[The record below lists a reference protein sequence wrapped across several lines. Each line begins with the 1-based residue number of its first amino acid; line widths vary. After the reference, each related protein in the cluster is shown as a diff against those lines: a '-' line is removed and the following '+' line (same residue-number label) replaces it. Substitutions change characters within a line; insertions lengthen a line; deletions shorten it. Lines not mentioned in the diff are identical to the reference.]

1 MALLAGPQGKA
12 GYSEMYLNVVSSTC
26 QDVKWLVNKRNIQ
39 LRPMAN
45 YENNGFRSYE
55 NLVNLS
61 LAIDLIKKKN
71 TPGHYSRQI
80 DMDNGITVISTLFL
94 KPSEVKSVLVVK
106 LDFWGDI
113 IFGRP
118 AITRLKERL
127 PNATIS
133 VLCGSMYK
141 DFIKTFDYVDH
152 VIAIDHV
159 MTFDLSD
166 SERLELQRKLSTL
179 NPDIAID
186 LRRQPETR
194 WILGLS
200 GAPLTIGYETVEY
213 NPTISLTVDSTRVS
227 DHLSNYLV
235 RLVDAIPLLPVGSK
249 DRVPRPRGLL
259 SVGIHPGSGHKAK
272 CWPVEYFSQLVGL
285 LLTAGLRVILF
296 GGPGEREMN
305 QQIIQDHANSGSVVD
320 MSGAVSIANYAEAVA
335 NQCNIYVGNDT
346 GPTHIAA
353 VAGVPVI
360 AIFSGGTNITDWFPP
375 GHIVEVLIKAMPCMP
390 CGFRECPYNNECIV
404 SVKPAHVFAR
414 VAKLAREVFSHEVV
428 G

>member
-1 MALLAGPQGKA
+1 
-12 GYSEMYLNVVSSTC
+12 
-26 QDVKWLVNKRNIQ
+26 
-39 LRPMAN
+39 MAN
-45 YENNGFRSYE
+45 YENDGFRSYE

-61 LAIDLIKKKN
+61 RAIDLIKKKN
-71 TPGHYSRQI
+71 SPGYYPRQI
-80 DMDNGITVISTLFL
+80 DMDNGITVISTPFL
-94 KPSEVKSVLVVK
+94 KPSEVKNVLVVK
-106 LDFWGDI
+106 LDLLGDV

-118 AITRLKERL
+118 AITRLRERL
-127 PNATIS
+127 PEATIS
-133 VLCGSMYK
+133 VLCGSLYG
-141 DFIKTFDYVDH
+141 DLVRTFDYVDH
-152 VIAIDHV
+152 VITTDHV

-166 SERLELQRKLSTL
+166 GERLGLQRKLSPL
-179 NPDIAID
+179 NLDIAID

-200 GAPLTIGYETVEY
+200 GAPLTIGYETVRY
-213 NPTISLTVDSTRVS
+213 NPTISLAVDSTRVS

-235 RLVDAIPLLPVGSK
+235 RLVDTIPLLPVGSK
-249 DRVPRPRGLL
+249 DCVPGPRGLL
-259 SVGIHPGSGHKAK
+259 SVGIHPGSGHRAK
-272 CWPVEYFSQLVGL
+272 CWPLEYFSQLVGL
-285 LLTAGLRVILF
+285 LLAAGLRVILF

-305 QQIIQDHANSGSVVD
+305 QQIIQDHANSGTIVD
-320 MSGAVSIANYAEAVA
+320 MSGAVSTANYAEAVA

-390 CGFRECPYNNECIV
+390 CGFRQCSYNMECIA
-404 SVKPAHVFAR
+404 SVKPGHVFAR